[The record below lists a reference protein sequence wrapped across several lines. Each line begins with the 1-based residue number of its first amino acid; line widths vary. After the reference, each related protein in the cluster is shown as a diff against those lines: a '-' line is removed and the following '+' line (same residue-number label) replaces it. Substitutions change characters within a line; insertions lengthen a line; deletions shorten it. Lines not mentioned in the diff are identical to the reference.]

1 VAQSLQVSGR
11 YGCEVG
17 GDVIH
22 GSQHLASA
30 TGLPNDRHLLFD
42 ARNKTG
48 REVIDHYQGLGK
60 DGMDMFLR
68 EARGKDIF
76 ASNSKG
82 KGDLLTPKHLLCNQ
96 PRFGR
101 SNKSVN
107 RDPFIKGKGGQR
119 YAQA

>member
-1 VAQSLQVSGR
+1 MQVSGR

-17 GDVIH
+17 GDVILGSH
-22 GSQHLASA
+22 GLASPA
-30 TGLPNDRHLLFD
+30 RLSTERLLFD

-48 REVIDHYQGLGK
+48 REVIDHYQGLGQ

-82 KGDLLTPKHLLCNQ
+82 KADLLTPKHLLFNQ
-96 PRFGR
+96 SRFGR

-107 RDPFIKGKGGQR
+107 RDPFIKGKGGHK
-119 YAQA
+119 